1 MNHAHLDPA
10 GLDDAGHGHDL
21 FTAAAVQTPQRANKP
36 DPWRLAAVATVLF
49 AAFAFVAVQLVVNA
63 VPGTVGPAVANIN
76 VKSAREV
83 SPRASI
89 IDRRGELIAHS
100 LKFQSLFANPKEV
113 RDPAAVARALK
124 TVLPTMNVAEVE
136 RELSNKA
143 REFAYI
149 DRHLP
154 PNQHAAVLELGIPG
168 LYFVPEYKRVYPRGR
183 LAAHLVGTVQHDHR
197 GGINGAESFFD
208 ADLVSN
214 ADLPLELS
222 VDLRV
227 QNVVA
232 EEVAAAMKKFNAI
245 SGLGLVMDVNTGEV
259 LASVSLPDFDPNR
272 LSSLDSD
279 TQLNQVVGGRYEL
292 GSMFKLITSAIA
304 IETGMANETTRFD
317 ATRPLRVHG
326 HRIADYRGEN
336 RWLSMRE
343 VLIHSSNIGAAK
355 MAELISAPV
364 MKRYYGSFGLLAKS
378 QIELKESSNPITPQ
392 RWQDIQAMTAS
403 FGHGISVTP
412 IQFAAAIGALANG
425 GVLHRPTIVKVVPGA
440 EPVGTRVIGEATSK
454 RMLKLMRGVVVEGSG
469 KGANSAHYRVGGKT
483 GTALKAIK
491 GGYSKD
497 KRRSSFVGVLP
508 VEDPKY
514 LVMVSIDEPKGNKE
528 SYGFATG
535 GWVAAP
541 AVGEIVDRVAPM
553 LGLQKSAPDLDAL
566 SGVQA
571 AAVRTRH

>member
-440 EPVGTRVIGEATSK
+440 EPVGTRVI
-454 RMLKLMRGVVVEGSG
+454 
-469 KGANSAHYRVGGKT
+469 
-483 GTALKAIK
+483 
-491 GGYSKD
+491 
-497 KRRSSFVGVLP
+497 
-508 VEDPKY
+508 
-514 LVMVSIDEPKGNKE
+514 
-528 SYGFATG
+528 
-535 GWVAAP
+535 
-541 AVGEIVDRVAPM
+541 
-553 LGLQKSAPDLDAL
+553 L
-566 SGVQA
+566 SLI
-571 AAVRTRH
+571 HI